1 MDTSVRRCTR
11 ITIKRD
17 GFKAGTLAELPMAPK
32 RKKPKAKPITL
43 VSEDA
48 DEGQAKG
55 PAQQEEQVVP
65 PTPIKV
71 IQTIGADL

>member
-1 MDTSVRRCTR
+1 
-11 ITIKRD
+11 
-17 GFKAGTLAELPMAPK
+17 MAPK
-32 RKKPKAKPITL
+32 RKKPKARPITL

-48 DEGQAKG
+48 DEGQAQG

-71 IQTIGADL
+71 IQTIGADLQIDPSLLTKEKLMAAPSSAYQEEDDV